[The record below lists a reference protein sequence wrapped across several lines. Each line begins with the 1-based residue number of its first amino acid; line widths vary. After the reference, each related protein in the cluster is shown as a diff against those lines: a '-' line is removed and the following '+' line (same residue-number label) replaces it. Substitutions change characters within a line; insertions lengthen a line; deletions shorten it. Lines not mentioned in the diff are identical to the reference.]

1 MKKKISIVA
10 VLLSL
15 VFQMTAQEGP
25 GKLTLS
31 LPEAEEFAVSHNRTL
46 MNASIDVQKAHAAKW
61 QAIAG
66 MLPSVAASVDY
77 SNMLKY
83 KMNLGQMQIAMPA
96 SATLGITSSIAFNG
110 SLIVATQ
117 IAKISER
124 MADINLQK
132 SERDIRDQVKQLY
145 CSALTVEETVKLL
158 EENLASMKRLYEIT
172 KKSVEV
178 GVSEQTDADQIAVQV
193 ATMDNA
199 VSTTQRSLELVYN
212 SLRMTLCVEENTELE
227 LTQHLDDLLNVGY
240 INELLGEEF
249 VLERNYDY
257 QLLVKSTEITKK
269 QIAIAGLTY
278 SPSLRVF
285 HQYSGKKYFS
295 DEMTMNMTPPNM
307 IGATLS
313 VPVFNFGKGAS
324 AYKDAKLA
332 YTKQLNTVADTELA
346 LKLQHSQLVF
356 NLKSNLEKLET
367 QEESVELAKRVFDNI
382 SKKYENGVASSLEV
396 TNAGTNLI
404 NAESNYVQAVLDVI
418 DAQISLEG
426 LLNK

>member
-1 MKKKISIVA
+1 MVA
-10 VLLSL
+10 VLISCA
-15 VFQMTAQEGP
+15 FQMSAQENP

-31 LPEAEEFAVSHNRTL
+31 LSEAEEFAVSHNRTL

-66 MLPSVAASVDY
+66 MLPSVALSVDY

-110 SLIVATQ
+110 SLVVASQ
-117 IAKISER
+117 IAKISEK
-124 MADINLQK
+124 MADINLNK

-158 EENLASMKRLYEIT
+158 QENLESMRRLYEIT
-172 KKSVEV
+172 KRSVEV

-193 ATMDNA
+193 ATMENA
-199 VSTTQRSLELVYN
+199 VSNAQRSQELVYN
-212 SLRMTLCVEENTELE
+212 SLRMVLCVEENTELI
-227 LTQHLDDLLNVGY
+227 LTQTLGSLFSLEY
-240 INELLGEEF
+240 INELLGEDF
-249 VLERNYDY
+249 VLEKNYDY
-257 QLLVKSTEITKK
+257 QLLVKSTEVVKK
-269 QIAIAGLTY
+269 QIAIAGLSY
-278 SPSLRVF
+278 SPTLSVY
-285 HQYSGKKYFS
+285 HQYSSKKYFS

-313 VPVFNFGKGAS
+313 MPIFNFGKGVS
-324 AYKDAKLA
+324 VYKDAKMTYA
-332 YTKQLNTVADTELA
+332 KQLNTVADTELA
-346 LKLQHSQLVF
+346 LRLQHSQLVY

-367 QEESVELAKRVFDNI
+367 QQESVDLAKRVFDNI

-404 NAESNYVQAVLDVI
+404 NAESNYVQAVLDVV
-418 DAQISLEG
+418 DAQISLEE